1 MCLMGLLCISLVWM
15 LGGKGMNRKTISVG
29 DRVETIKGRGVVM
42 AVAINGEAVIVDLD
56 GDHGSYYF
64 SENEVWFYES

>member
-1 MCLMGLLCISLVWM
+1 
-15 LGGKGMNRKTISVG
+15 MNRKTISVG

-56 GDHGSYYF
+56 GDHGCYYF